1 MLKLTKKNLEKHA
14 AYWRPYSTEA
24 KIRDWLHTNPFN
36 QKKLISE
43 YPPYVKYKNL
53 EKHTAHWRPYST
65 EAKIRDWLHTNP
77 FNQKKLIS
85 EYPPYVKYN

>member
-1 MLKLTKKNLEKHA
+1 MMKLTKKNLEKHT

-43 YPPYVKYKNL
+43 
-53 EKHTAHWRPYST
+53 
-65 EAKIRDWLHTNP
+65 
-77 FNQKKLIS
+77 F
-85 EYPPYVKYN
+85 PPYVKYN